1 MCLCSIATF
10 LLSKSVLAKLLPV
23 LTDRLLFVLLASTLG
38 GSVRG
43 VIACTVSL
51 LLSNGSLACWPPQA
65 WHRNS
70 KGPCPLPGLMM
81 NRQVG
86 MTKIHCY
93 RNAKRH
99 YVMGTNDWP
108 LLYDD
113 FIETCSY
120 ICVLSRKSSIGN
132 NVWVGTTCKRTFL
145 LSQDIFPAI
154 GGNLFCN
161 LGIEHGIFTSI
172 KH

>member
-1 MCLCSIATF
+1 MCLCSIAIF
-10 LLSKSVLAKLLPV
+10 LLSISVLAKLRPV
-23 LTDRLLFVLLASTLG
+23 LTDRLLSVLLASTLG

-43 VIACTVSL
+43 VIACTFSL

-65 WHRNS
+65 WHRNN

-86 MTKIHCY
+86 MTKVHCY
-93 RNAKRH
+93 RNAKRQH
-99 YVMGTNDWP
+99 IMGMNYWP

-120 ICVLSRKSSIGN
+120 LYILSRKSSIGN
-132 NVWVGTTCKRTFL
+132 IVWVGTTCRRSFL
-145 LSQDIFPAI
+145 LSQDIFPVI
-154 GGNLFCN
+154 SGNLFCN
-161 LGIEHGIFTSI
+161 LEIEHGLFPSI